1 MLVYYSN
8 SDTKIVKVM
17 SFYKISDKLR
27 LLLLATLFLIQV
39 TEGSKAEFVTCGTI
53 LKIMNVDLRLRL
65 HSHDVKYGSGS
76 GQQSVTAVDVT
87 DDTNSHW
94 LVRAPMGETCK
105 RGEPIKCN
113 TNIRLQHLSTKKNL
127 HSHYFSS
134 PLSGNQEVSCYGDD
148 GGEGD
153 SGDHWTVVC
162 NNDYWRRDTPI
173 KLRHVD
179 TAVFL
184 AGSGRTFGRPIS
196 GQGEIVVSRVL
207 QLIASAALDMQSS
220 AAGQAGIA
228 KVAEQFLVTAVLL
241 DGAESECPE
250 VFLHVDSPVGEVH
263 DDREG
268 GPEPLV
274 QMRQAR
280 QPVALAHRH
289 RSSCRRNIHIGGRRR
304 SANFSSWSVRGA
316 VVRQE
321 GGSAAG
327 MMPDVKNWCC
337 SSLVTEGRSPSQPTL
352 GGASENHLRRRLSV
366 LSTTSA
372 PAPRAAQPRHAPHPP
387 AHAANTA
394 RLVDPLEKGQYI
406 IHRPMRIAHLD
417 ARERLFIFFRW
428 QYGMTVVPEGGL
440 VYCLA
445 EVKNMVDEF
454 ATSHTVPDS
463 VDCFGLG
470 SLTKQLSWLFNMRPD
485 SSDAVLPGQQFG
497 LEWVDFKPN
506 RRTIMIVHGLDPA
519 QPCFRTSD
527 ISERLDKSDADFVDV
542 IHTNG
547 RLLKKIG
554 FGLPEPTGHAD
565 FYPNGGMQQPGCHD
579 NGTKSLWSSFVPF
592 PSQLQQAICSHGRA
606 YLLFTESLI
615 NNNCSFRAYRWN
627 LSYEGVNDSLKAS
640 CDRIGSCSEMG
651 IKACGGGAMPGALGP
666 YFVLTTEK
674 VPYCL
679 WSVGGRWLWVCVLV
693 ASGAG
698 LALMLRGP
706 AHGQLSYTP
715 DTRYL
720 HWTTTYPAVTVC
732 ETLVPSATQKK
743 ITRIRPTL
751 MQPLNYNYQRHL
763 TKLMLGQ
770 GACTKELCVPCGPT
784 VACDVP
790 WRQIV
795 EEFQFDIKIRE
806 KNRVELLFSIVEIQN
821 DPLLKFEDI
830 NVRGCRYLNEVPRI
844 PLHDYPCPLEALWDY
859 SSELHY

>member
-394 RLVDPLEKGQYI
+394 RPDDLRAFVRAYNESLATTVKPHSVYI
-406 IHRPMRIAHLD
+406 S
-417 ARERLFIFFRW
+417 
-428 QYGMTVVPEGGL
+428 
-440 VYCLA
+440 A
-445 EVKNMVDEF
+445 EDEF

-506 RRTIMIVHGLDPA
+506 RRTIMIVHGFMSHSNASWEDVNVLTVDWSGGGNTWKYWRAVANTRRVGSDVVQFLKRLIALTGARMSDFHFIGHSLGAHICSFVSFHLGGVSRITGLDPA

-674 VPYCL
+674 VPYCHQNMYCNYTGL
-679 WSVGGRWLWVCVLV
+679 NCLITFEANKKNLV
-693 ASGAG
+693 IDKPTAREQC
-698 LALMLRGP
+698 L
-706 AHGQLSYTP
+706 
-715 DTRYL
+715 
-720 HWTTTYPAVTVC
+720 
-732 ETLVPSATQKK
+732 PS
-743 ITRIRPTL
+743 
-751 MQPLNYNYQRHL
+751 
-763 TKLMLGQ
+763 
-770 GACTKELCVPCGPT
+770 C
-784 VACDVP
+784 
-790 WRQIV
+790 
-795 EEFQFDIKIRE
+795 
-806 KNRVELLFSIVEIQN
+806 
-821 DPLLKFEDI
+821 
-830 NVRGCRYLNEVPRI
+830 
-844 PLHDYPCPLEALWDY
+844 LE
-859 SSELHY
+859 SELTM